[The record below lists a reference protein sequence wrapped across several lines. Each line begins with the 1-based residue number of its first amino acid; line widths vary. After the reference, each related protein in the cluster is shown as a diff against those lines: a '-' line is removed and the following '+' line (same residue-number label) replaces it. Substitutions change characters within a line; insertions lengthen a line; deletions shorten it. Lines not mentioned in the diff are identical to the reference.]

1 MSIRVMSQVWEL
13 DLPDSEKLVALA
25 LADWSNDDGVSWP
38 SVAQIAHKCS
48 KGTRTI
54 QATLKRLEARGVL
67 SRVDKPGR
75 GSVWTLTPA
84 KSAPLQNQHPRKIGT
99 PATSAPTPAAAAP
112 NTSDI
117 PHSSQKTS
125 SSSKARASKPDKL
138 KPFRL
143 PDDWQPLRFGDGT
156 IARSVIDRRG
166 IDWARAALESFRSW
180 AANADDRN
188 GAGRKLDWQAAWNK
202 WVIEQDKRDGSR
214 TRHDHEQQSSNPI
227 VRARLARRAEADRE
241 RSAGF

>member
-84 KSAPLQNQHPRKIGT
+84 KSAPLQHLHPPPQRLHPIRQIY
-99 PATSAPTPAAAAP
+99 PILLRRLRLLRRRARRSP
-112 NTSDI
+112 
-117 PHSSQKTS
+117 TS
-125 SSSKARASKPDKL
+125 SNHSDCPMTGN
-138 KPFRL
+138 PF
-143 PDDWQPLRFGDGT
+143 GSVM
-156 IARSVIDRRG
+156 ARSPVRSSTAGASIGRG
-166 IDWARAALESFRSW
+166 PRWKAS
-180 AANADDRN
+180 
-188 GAGRKLDWQAAWNK
+188 GAGP
-202 WVIEQDKRDGSR
+202 R
-214 TRHDHEQQSSNPI
+214 TPTT
-227 VRARLARRAEADRE
+227 ATE
-241 RSAGF
+241 RGGNWIGKPLGTNG